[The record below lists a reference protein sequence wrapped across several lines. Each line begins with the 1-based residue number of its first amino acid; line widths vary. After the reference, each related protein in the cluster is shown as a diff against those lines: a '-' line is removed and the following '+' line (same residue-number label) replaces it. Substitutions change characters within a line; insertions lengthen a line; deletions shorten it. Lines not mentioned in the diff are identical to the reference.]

1 MIVAATILIILA
13 VTEDRQDRQVREGVP
28 VREVQEEP
36 RGQWARKALKDFRV
50 QPVQWGRRALPD

>member
-13 VTEDRQDRQVREGVP
+13 VTEDRQDRQVREDVP

-36 RGQWARKALKDFRV
+36 RGQWARKAL
-50 QPVQWGRRALPD
+50 